1 MQGSAGHGPTQLVI
15 PGEQVPQPL
24 RRPQH
29 PLSKRYARK
38 HLSTRCATARLR
50 RPPAPRAEAATFARE
65 GDETILSACG
75 APNAGEAT
83 GQPSTAQEVAEL
95 LLDKSRKPLAVSQW
109 RGVRTEGLEMVPY
122 DPVQDDRYRIARF
135 VCARWTAPRT
145 AHRRPTCQHREPVNP
160 AWMPRSRQRGRDP
173 DNRGCH
179 RVQIDSSAGGVT
191 GHFSAC
197 MFDPQADAHAT
208 AVTVLA
214 RRLSR
219 EQPEGPLST
228 AAGNRVLTHAFR

>member
-1 MQGSAGHGPTQLVI
+1 MQGGAGHGPTQLVI
-15 PGEQVPQPL
+15 PGEQVPQPI

-95 LLDKSRKPLAVSQW
+95 LLDKIAEASR
-109 RGVRTEGLEMVPY
+109 RLEMARRAHGRSRNGCVRSRTGRSIS
-122 DPVQDDRYRIARF
+122 DRAVRMRSMA
-135 VCARWTAPRT
+135 APRA
-145 AHRRPTCQHREPVNP
+145 AHRRPTCQHTEPVNP

-228 AAGNRVLTHAFR
+228 AAGNRVLTRAFR